1 MLSTRSGTSTFVVLA
16 HRILCFDRFNWI
28 HSTSARSSNAGLI
41 FYRFWMREKKIK
53 IEINR
58 LGQHLSIFHL
68 VLMCYSYG
76 YLILI
81 VKINA
86 DAPIKM
92 EIVFV
97 EKTKKINQRKIK
109 FWRELKY
116 IAHKS
121 VINWELSHSVYV
133 CLVDVRT
140 FECYMIFFIE
150 IRWMVWFSFH
160 LAMVLL
166 LFQKAYRDLISPVN
180 PLYVKMCVFFFRVWI
195 KWARRSCAY
204 TLR

>member
-1 MLSTRSGTSTFVVLA
+1 MAQVRLLFWRIEFYVLIVSIEFIPLQHVHRMRDWFSTDFEWGR
-16 HRILCFDRFNWI
+16 
-28 HSTSARSSNAGLI
+28 
-41 FYRFWMREKKIK
+41 KKIK

-180 PLYVKMCVFFFRVWI
+180 PLYVKMCVFFF
-195 KWARRSCAY
+195 SCVN
-204 TLR
+204 